1 MIWKSSTGRRSTV
14 DSGQWTVYGRQIGK
28 GIQYLFS
35 VAAIA
40 SIPLLSGCLKY
51 SFSGASTK
59 AKTIQ
64 VDPFF
69 NNTELG
75 PANFGQTVTN
85 RVKDYFQQNSS
96 LRIVPSNGELQI
108 EGTVV
113 TYSTAPVN
121 VQAGSGTGVTAT
133 PGYASQTRLTISI
146 KVNYVDGAEPKN
158 SFKDRPFTF
167 YADFDNT
174 QDLISVQESLEKK
187 ILDQIMIDIFNA
199 TIATW

>member
-1 MIWKSSTGRRSTV
+1 MKKIYSITLIALSSIS
-14 DSGQWTVYGRQIGK
+14 
-28 GIQYLFS
+28 
-35 VAAIA
+35 
-40 SIPLLSGCLKY
+40 LLSGCLKY
-51 SFSGASTK
+51 SLSGASTN
-59 AKTIQ
+59 AKSIQ

-96 LRIVPSNGELQI
+96 LRVVPTKGELQI
-108 EGTVV
+108 EGTIV
-113 TYSTAPVN
+113 TYATAPIAP
-121 VQAGSGTGVTAT
+121 QASTGTGTTAT
-133 PGYASQTRLTISI
+133 PNYGAQTRLTIAM
-146 KVNYVDGAEPKN
+146 KVNYMDNAEPKN
-158 SFKDRPFTF
+158 SFKDRNFSF

-174 QDLISVQESLEKK
+174 LDFYTVQESLEKK

>member
-1 MIWKSSTGRRSTV
+1 MKRKFISS
-14 DSGQWTVYGRQIGK
+14 IGSLLALSL
-28 GIQYLFS
+28 ILS
-35 VAAIA
+35 
-40 SIPLLSGCLKY
+40 LSGCLKY
-51 SFSGASTK
+51 SFSGASTA

-64 VDPFF
+64 VDAFF

-96 LRIVPSNGELQI
+96 LRVVPSNGELQI
-108 EGTVV
+108 EGTVI

-121 VQAGSGTGVTAT
+121 VQAGSGSGSTAT
-133 PGYASQTRLTISI
+133 PGYAAQTRLTIAI
-146 KVNYVDGAEPKN
+146 KVSYVDGAQPKN
-158 SFKDRPFTF
+158 SFKDRTFQF

-174 QDLISVQESLEKK
+174 QDLISVQETLEKK
-187 ILDQIMIDIFNA
+187 ILDQLMLDIFNA